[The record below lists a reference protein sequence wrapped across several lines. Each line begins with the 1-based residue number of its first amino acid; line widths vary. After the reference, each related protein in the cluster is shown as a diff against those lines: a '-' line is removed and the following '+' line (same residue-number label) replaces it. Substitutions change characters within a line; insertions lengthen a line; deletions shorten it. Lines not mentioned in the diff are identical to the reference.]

1 MKTFSIMETQ
11 HNLSKV
17 LREVEQGREAG
28 ITRRNKLV
36 ARILPV
42 EDDTPVSFPDFAKRN
57 LEIWG
62 DTWSVTS
69 SDEALDT
76 TRGER

>member
-1 MKTFSIMETQ
+1 METQ

-42 EDDTPVSFPDFAKRN
+42 EDETPVSFPDFAKRSH
-57 LEIWG
+57 EIWG
-62 DTWSVTS
+62 DTWSGTS
-69 SDEALDT
+69 SDEALNT